1 MTLSIVGD
9 AAREAALGYSHNR
22 GKAKHREISSLLSHF
37 VLFSDTFDDAIVI
50 CQTCRHGG
58 HAIHI
63 LEWFLGEDGRRTHSI
78 CPVADCNCKC
88 ADEF

>member
-1 MTLSIVGD
+1 MLLVKLPLAIPTTEVNLKFSTVD
-9 AAREAALGYSHNR
+9 HSHPM
-22 GKAKHREISSLLSHF
+22 LL
-37 VLFSDTFDDAIVI
+37 DTFDDAIVI